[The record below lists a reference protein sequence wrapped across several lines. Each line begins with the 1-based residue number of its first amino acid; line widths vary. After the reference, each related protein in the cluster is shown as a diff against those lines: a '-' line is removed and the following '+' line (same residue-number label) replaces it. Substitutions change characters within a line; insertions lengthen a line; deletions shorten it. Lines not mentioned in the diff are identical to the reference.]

1 MSMNSIDKSVF
12 VADGAK
18 IIGNVTI
25 GSNSRVCFNA
35 VVRGDSNSIIIGNNT
50 NIQDNVVIHTNHD
63 HEVKIG
69 DNVSIGHGAI
79 LHGCKIGNN
88 VLIGMGSII
97 LDGVVIE
104 DNCIVGA
111 GSLITQNKQIPN
123 GSLVYGNPMRI
134 VRKLNKEEID
144 SIESNA
150 KEYVNKIKSY
160 KY

>member
-1 MSMNSIDKSVF
+1 MSMNNIDKSVF

-25 GSNSRVCFNA
+25 GRNSRVWFNS

>member
-1 MSMNSIDKSVF
+1 MNIDKSVL

-25 GSNSRVCFNA
+25 EENSSVWFNA
-35 VVRGDSNSIIIGNNT
+35 VIRGDSNTISIGKNT
-50 NIQDNVVIHTNHD
+50 NVQDNVVIHTSKNYSV
-63 HEVKIG
+63 EIK

-111 GSLITQNKQIPN
+111 GSLITQNKVIEAN
-123 GSLVYGNPMRI
+123 SLGFGNPFSI
-134 VRKLNKEEID
+134 KRKTTDEEVNKI
-144 SIESNA
+144 ILNA
-150 KEYVNKIKSY
+150 KEYVNKAEKY
-160 KY
+160 KK